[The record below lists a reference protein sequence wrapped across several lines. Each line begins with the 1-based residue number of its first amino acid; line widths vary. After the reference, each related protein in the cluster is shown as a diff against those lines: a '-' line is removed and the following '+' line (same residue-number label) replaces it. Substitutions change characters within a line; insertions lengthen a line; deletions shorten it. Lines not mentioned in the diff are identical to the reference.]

1 MVVGNV
7 TNELQTRRMLVN
19 TIRTLKEFQGVLG
32 NRNWRLEYYLKNCQL
47 ESRNGKSSDIAIE
60 KIAHTY
66 HEFIRL
72 CKILKLNPSKELRKN
87 NIELY

>member
-1 MVVGNV
+1 MGNV

-19 TIRTLKEFQGVLG
+19 TIRTLNQFQNFLG
-32 NRNWRLEYYLKNCQL
+32 HKNWRLEYYLKNCPL
-47 ESRNGKSSDIAIE
+47 ASRNAKSSDIVIE
-60 KIAHTY
+60 KFVHAY

-72 CKILKLNPSKELRKN
+72 CKILNLNPSKELRKN